1 MMEIIKEAKTVDA
14 AIAAALEELK
24 CDEEDV
30 VIDILQQPSKGIFGM
45 AKMAKVKVK
54 YINANV
60 KEGMEHHHKVMASES
75 KEPSDLEKEGK
86 KVLHKV
92 LTLMGFQTAT
102 IKSRHDNENIFLDIT
117 SDSEGLLIGKHGQ
130 TISALQYLVN
140 RMIKDEN
147 NKELRYIVDIGSYR
161 VRHKNILEK
170 TAKKV
175 AARVIESHQ
184 QEALQPMGA
193 FDRRIVHM
201 ILKDNEDVMTY
212 STGEKQYRHVV
223 IAPKGTIPN
232 EGDIKEAEED
242 KSEE

>member
-1 MMEIIKEAKTVDA
+1 MLEIIKEAKTVELA
-14 AIAAALEELK
+14 VAAALEELH

-30 VIDILQQPSKGIFGM
+30 VIDVLQQPSKGIFGL

-60 KEGMEHHHKVMASES
+60 KEGMDHHVKKDLEES
-75 KEPSDLEKEGK
+75 KESSDLEKEGK
-86 KVLHKV
+86 RILHKL

-102 IKSRHDNENIFLDIT
+102 IKSRQDNENIFLDIT

-130 TISALQYLVN
+130 TISALQYLIN

-170 TAKKV
+170 MAKKV
-175 AARVIESHQ
+175 ASRVVENQQPES
-184 QEALQPMGA
+184 LQPMGA
-193 FDRRIVHM
+193 FDRRTVHM
-201 ILKDNEDVMTY
+201 ILKDNTDIVTY
-212 STGEKQYRHVV
+212 STGEKQFRHVV
-223 IAPKGTIPN
+223 IAPKGMEPEEVSIIQEEEKN
-232 EGDIKEAEED
+232 EE
-242 KSEE
+242 